1 MGEKHIVPIEPISE
15 ISKNTLANFSRQLAD
30 LQAKA
35 NKVLQTTKSADSNL
49 DLQSA
54 DTKSSLDK
62 TQLTKLVE
70 KLNQQLQTDNITA
83 RLKVDADSGK
93 IYIQIINKKT
103 KAVLEEIPSQEV
115 SGETDNIIDKKG

>member
-83 RLKVDADSGK
+83 RLKVDTDSGK